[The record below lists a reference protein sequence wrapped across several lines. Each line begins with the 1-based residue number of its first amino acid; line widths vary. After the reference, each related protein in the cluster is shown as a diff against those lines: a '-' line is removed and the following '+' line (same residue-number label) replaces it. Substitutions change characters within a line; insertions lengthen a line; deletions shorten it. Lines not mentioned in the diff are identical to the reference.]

1 MKYLKLIISLIL
13 TVLVITNCTDKFD
26 APDNSVDPNGQQV
39 ISDTNYIQQSPIWE
53 GFNKPQD
60 IIIGRETLLYIA
72 DTDNDRIVVMN
83 IGGEILGTRNIKKP
97 VALDQD
103 YRLNLVVCAQFD
115 TLINNVNSTYSAV
128 YKIDLFESG
137 HDIATAPIK
146 RILPRTSFDFQ
157 RTDREYTGVSI
168 FSDNSFYISRTGP
181 SNNTLIDPDNIIMIF
196 RNIKRNDGSAVDTL
210 VGRIPLIEPVG
221 TGLLSANK
229 ISSLTSFRGQTLDI
243 VVTLIGDNS
252 FKTQWLRY
260 VNTPDFVGY
269 RNNLEPF
276 STDLMTVNRFGKP
289 EDAAIDNTNN
299 IFVADAEKD
308 SIFKFNSF
316 GDELESFGG
325 PEIFNSP
332 HAVAFFDRTLYVAD
346 TENDRILRF
355 ILSTDID

>member
-1 MKYLKLIISLIL
+1 MKVLKSLLIIALCAF
-13 TVLVITNCTDKFD
+13 VLTNCTDKFE

-39 ISDTNYIQQSPIWE
+39 INDTNYVQQTPVWE
-53 GFNKPQD
+53 GFSKPQD
-60 IIIGRETLLYIA
+60 IIIGRETLLYVA

-83 IGGEILGTRNIKKP
+83 IGGEVLGSRAIKKP

-103 YRLNLVVCAQFD
+103 YRLNLLVCAEFD
-115 TLINNVNSTYSAV
+115 TLINNVQTTYSAV
-128 YKIDLFESG
+128 YKINMFDSG
-137 HDIATAPIK
+137 HEIETAPIT
-146 RILPRTSFDFQ
+146 RILPKTSFDFQ
-157 RTDREYTGVSI
+157 RTDREYTGVCV
-168 FSDNSFYISRTGP
+168 FSENSFYVARRGP
-181 SNNTLIDPDNIIMIF
+181 SNNTLIDPDNVILAF
-196 RNIKRNDGSAVDTL
+196 TEFTRGDGSKVDTL
-210 VGRIPLIEPVG
+210 IGRIPLIEPVG
-221 TGLLSANK
+221 TGLLSANR

-252 FKTQWLRY
+252 FKTQWLRFI
-260 VNTPDFVGY
+260 NTADFVGY

-276 STDLMTVNRFGKP
+276 STDIMTVNRFGQP
-289 EDAAIDNTNN
+289 EDVAIDNSNN

-308 SIFKFNSF
+308 SVFKFNSF

-325 PEIFNSP
+325 PDVFNSP